1 MAKTVV
7 LTRHHSVFHPFLQ
20 KYYTKPLRVRA
31 HDPNPPNFLREGDI
45 VEYGA
50 YTQLERETK
59 QARDLERAERHAKRL
74 EEIDASGKA
83 VRKLRR
89 DEAFKKAKYG
99 NKVRGIQFVVRRV
112 VTPFGVGLEERMQQ
126 LGLAPPEASEGG
138 QDSLLRG
145 TGGNKS
151 SKVARA
157 TVAG

>member
-1 MAKTVV
+1 M
-7 LTRHHSVFHPFLQ
+7 
-20 KYYTKPLRVRA
+20 RA

-126 LGLAPPEASEGG
+126 LGLAPPESSEGG
-138 QDSLLRG
+138 QDSLLKG
-145 TGGNKS
+145 TGGNTS

>member
-1 MAKTVV
+1 M
-7 LTRHHSVFHPFLQ
+7 
-20 KYYTKPLRVRA
+20 RA

-50 YTQLERETK
+50 YTLVERETK
-59 QARDLERAERHAKRL
+59 QARDVERAERHAKRL
-74 EEIDASGKA
+74 EEKDASGKA

-99 NKVRGIQFVVRRV
+99 SKVRGIQFVVRRV
-112 VTPFGVGLEERMQQ
+112 VTPFGTGLEERMMQ
-126 LGLAPPEASEGG
+126 LGSAPPDASEGG

-145 TGGNKS
+145 RGGNVS

-157 TVAG
+157 SVAG